1 MKRRQL
7 IQYASLSSIALF
19 SGIGTNSLAATFNHH
34 QENRLR
40 RLASDLKSVSFD
52 VATIDLNGR
61 EIDRRSR
68 QAQFFTTELG
78 DSIPLTMVA
87 IAAGEFEM
95 GSAHLE
101 IDRSTSETPGH
112 RVTVQ
117 PFFMSKYPIAQ
128 AQWLAVSQLPQVNR
142 ALIPDPAHFVGADR
156 PVESVSWLDAVEFCD
171 RLSQHTQRN
180 YRLPSEAEWEYAARA
195 GTTTPFST
203 GATLTPEFANYGTEF
218 TYGGESPSE
227 YLPTTTNVDRFAPNA
242 FGLNDMHGN
251 VWEWCADCWHET
263 YQGAP
268 RDSQAWIKNGDSDLR
283 SLRGGSWAD
292 HPSQLRSA
300 SRSAYEAD
308 SLNRMIGFRVV
319 CA

>member
-1 MKRRQL
+1 VKRRRL
-7 IQYASLSSIALF
+7 IQYAGLSSIALF
-19 SGIGTNSLAATFNHH
+19 SGVGTSSFAATFNHQ
-34 QENRLR
+34 QEHRLG
-40 RLASDLKSVSFD
+40 RLVNDLKFVNFD
-52 VATIDLNGR
+52 VATLDLDGR
-61 EIDRRSR
+61 EINNRLR

-78 DSIPLTMVA
+78 ESIPLTMVA
-87 IAAGEFEM
+87 ISAGEFEM
-95 GSAHLE
+95 GAADPESHL
-101 IDRSTSETPGH
+101 STSAAPRH
-112 RVTVQ
+112 RVEVQ
-117 PFFMSKYPIAQ
+117 PFFMSKHPIAQ

-180 YRLPSEAEWEYAARA
+180 YRLPSEAEWEYACRA

-203 GATLTPEFANYGTEF
+203 GATLTSEFANYGTEF

-292 HPSQLRSA
+292 RPSQLRSA

-308 SLNRMIGFRVV
+308 SLNRTIGFRVV
-319 CA
+319 CG